1 MLGGEQHGNELR
13 CLEFRKALRLH
24 REGKAERSMPPAP
37 GTEEGRRRAC
47 KGRGSLNPASEQEF
61 SVSERRCILLR
72 SVRYSPQAMV

>member
-13 CLEFRKALRLH
+13 CLEFRKARRLH
-24 REGKAERSMPPAP
+24 REGRAEHAAGA

-47 KGRGSLNPASEQEF
+47 KRRGSLNPASEQEF

-72 SVRYSPQAMV
+72 SARYSPQAMV